1 MSGKKTGLFFGS
13 FNPIHNGHL
22 MMANHIVEF
31 TDLEEIW
38 FVVSP
43 QNPLKEKISL
53 APDYD
58 RVEMIRRAIDDD
70 PRFRVSDI
78 EMHLPRPSY
87 TIHTL
92 TYLSEKYPGRT
103 FVLIIGGDNLQYFHK
118 WKNPEEILNQY
129 QLYVY
134 ARPGF
139 AGGAYAT
146 HPSIK
151 VIEAPLI
158 EVSSSYIRE
167 ALRSGHD
174 VRYFLHPHVYQY
186 ILKEGLYAG

>member
-1 MSGKKTGLFFGS
+1 MDGKKTGLFFGS

-22 MMANHIVEF
+22 MMANHLVEF
-31 TDLEEIW
+31 TDLDQIW

-43 QNPLKEKISL
+43 QNPLKEKSGL

-58 RVEMIRRAIDDD
+58 RLEMVRRAIDDD
-70 PRFRVSDI
+70 LRFRVSDI

-92 TYLSEKYPGRT
+92 TYLSEKYPDRH

-118 WKNPEEILNQY
+118 WKNPEQILAHY

-134 ARPGF
+134 SRPGF
-139 AGGAYAT
+139 EGGEYAT

-151 VIEAPLI
+151 IVEAPLI
-158 EVSSSYIRE
+158 EVSSSYIRK
-167 ALRSGHD
+167 ALREKHD
-174 VRYFLHPHVYQY
+174 VRYFLHVAVYQY
-186 ILKEGLYAG
+186 IMKEGLYQK

>member
-1 MSGKKTGLFFGS
+1 MDGKKTGLFFGS

-22 MMANHIVEF
+22 MMANHLVEF
-31 TDLEEIW
+31 TDLDQIW

-43 QNPLKEKISL
+43 QNPLKEKSGL

-58 RVEMIRRAIDDD
+58 RLEMVRRTIDDD

-78 EMHLPRPSY
+78 EMQLPRPSY

-92 TYLSEKYPGRT
+92 TYLSEKYPERH
-103 FVLIIGGDNLQYFHK
+103 FVLIVGGDNLQYFHK
-118 WKNPEEILNQY
+118 WKNPEQILSHY

-134 ARPGF
+134 SRPGF
-139 AGGAYAT
+139 EGGEFAD
-146 HPSIK
+146 HPSVKI
-151 VIEAPLI
+151 VEAPLI

-167 ALRSGHD
+167 ALRQGHD
-174 VRYFLHPHVYQY
+174 VRYFLHTEVYKY
-186 ILKEGLYAG
+186 IMKEGLYLK